1 MRKLIV
7 YGLPVMALI
16 LSGCV
21 TRMTPYEADRVDQ
34 ELKGNRGVVGGK
46 VSDLPEVKRKKTKK
60 MYNLEIELGSP
71 RGEKIDSGI
80 KGNRGYVTGSKKE
93 AAKKTATAPIKK
105 KDSSMFGDFGNK
117 QKPQVVYQ
125 KPDVSQD
132 KYKKEKGEGTLAK
145 KEPRIYIVEKGDTL
159 QKISEKAY
167 GTTKKWKKIFEANA
181 DILKDP
187 NSIYV
192 GQELTIPLE

>member
-1 MRKLIV
+1 MKKLIV
-7 YGLPVMALI
+7 YSLPVMALI

-21 TRMTPYEADRVDQ
+21 TRMTPYEVDRVDQ

-46 VSDLPEVKRKKTKK
+46 VSDFPEAERKKTKK
-60 MYNLEIELGSP
+60 MYNIEIELGSP
-71 RGEKIDSGI
+71 RGEKIDSEI
-80 KGNRGYVTGSKKE
+80 KGNRGYTTGKKE
-93 AAKKTATAPIKK
+93 VAEKTATVPVKK
-105 KDSSMFGDFGNK
+105 KDSGMFGGFSNK
-117 QKPQVVYQ
+117 QEPQVVYQ
-125 KPDVSQD
+125 KPDISQD
-132 KYKKEKGEGTLAK
+132 KYKKEKGEGTLVK
-145 KEPRIYIVEKGDTL
+145 KESRVYIVEKGDTL

-167 GTTKKWKKIFEANA
+167 GTTKKWKNIFEANT